1 MRIFLAIIILSFT
14 IGAEAQIKKNPI
26 KEFKIWV
33 NGQQLDA
40 GNLNVICVE
49 DDLETFA
56 NFKWTLTDSTGQ
68 TLSQGFM
75 KMTGADYAD
84 YVTKPN
90 HGDRAVLFV
99 MRELKLVRRQ
109 QTAATEAARQAT
121 TATTPKQ

>member
-1 MRIFLAIIILSFT
+1 MKYILAIIMLSFT
-14 IGAEAQIKKNPI
+14 IGAHAQAKKSPI

-40 GNLNVICVE
+40 DNLDVLCVE

-68 TLSQGFM
+68 TLSQGFI

-84 YVTKPN
+84 YITKPN
-90 HGDRAVLFV
+90 HGDRAILFV

-109 QTAATEAARQAT
+109 LAAKQI
-121 TATTPKQ
+121 TPTN

>member
-1 MRIFLAIIILSFT
+1 MKYILAIIMLSFT
-14 IGAEAQIKKNPI
+14 IGADAQVKKSPI

-40 GNLNVICVE
+40 DNLDVLCVE

-68 TLSQGFM
+68 VLSQGFL
-75 KMTGADYAD
+75 KMTGDAYTDYLS
-84 YVTKPN
+84 KPN

-109 QTAATEAARQAT
+109 LAAKQV
-121 TATTPKQ
+121 TPTN

>member
-1 MRIFLAIIILSFT
+1 MRYILAIIMLSFT
-14 IGAEAQIKKNPI
+14 IGADAQAKKSPI

-40 GNLNVICVE
+40 DNLDVLCVE

-68 TLSQGFM
+68 TLSQGFL

-84 YVTKPN
+84 YITKPN

-109 QTAATEAARQAT
+109 LAAKQV
-121 TATTPKQ
+121 TPTN

>member
-1 MRIFLAIIILSFT
+1 MRYILAIIMLSFT
-14 IGAEAQIKKNPI
+14 IGVQAQAKKSPI

-40 GNLNVICVE
+40 DNLDVLCVE

-68 TLSQGFM
+68 TLSQGFI
-75 KMTGADYAD
+75 KMTGADYAE

-109 QTAATEAARQAT
+109 LAAKQV
-121 TATTPKQ
+121 TPTN